1 MKKLP
6 PVRLGLSI
14 FCMSILFAFAATG
27 SAETFTTT
35 TKAKKQTK
43 TQQRPPLTKR
53 EPQGALQRGARG
65 GNPLQMLN
73 PKAPAQ
79 YGTAADSLA
88 MDENGKWRG
97 IKLFEIVF

>member
-1 MKKLP
+1 MKT
-6 PVRLGLSI
+6 LS
-14 FCMSILFAFAATG
+14 MSILLAFAFVL
-27 SAETFTTT
+27 SASAQTFTTT
-35 TKAKKQTK
+35 TKAKKETK
-43 TQQRPPLTKR
+43 TQQRVPLTKR
-53 EPQGALQRGARG
+53 EPQGALQRAARG

-88 MDENGKWRG
+88 MDESGKWRG

>member
-1 MKKLP
+1 MKKLM

-14 FCMSILFAFAATG
+14 LSMSILCVCATNTFAQ
-27 SAETFTTT
+27 TFTTT
-35 TKAKKQTK
+35 TKAKQQTK
-43 TQQRPPLTKR
+43 PQQRVPLSKR

-79 YGTAADSLA
+79 YGTPADSLV
-88 MDENGKWRG
+88 MDDSGKWRG

>member
-1 MKKLP
+1 MKTLTTC
-6 PVRLGLSI
+6 LLLALALSA
-14 FCMSILFAFAATG
+14 SGQTLT
-27 SAETFTTT
+27 
-35 TKAKKQTK
+35 AKKGGQK
-43 TQQRPPLTKR
+43 TASKAQRPPPISHR

-65 GNPLQMLN
+65 GNILQMFN

-97 IKLFEIVF
+97 IKLIEIVF